1 MCKSSRKTGKAWER
15 SYEIYRKGVC
25 YNYVGG
31 TYIVHVELE
40 IGVPAASFQG
50 SRVWAEKK
58 KPGTDC
64 LHILSS
70 PTISGFLEIWKFPY
84 NMLCYTNF
92 HDASR
97 LLFHVKNSCQW
108 PCFCGWWRSDKG
120 NKLFVYK
127 NYPCVC
133 PFQLMLGMWL
143 KFTDHLEQ
151 SSADIAVKVIL
162 FLTSKPREGVSQVV

>member
-1 MCKSSRKTGKAWER
+1 MDTMYSLVPRPSPFCSLVCVQYNTWMCKSSRKTGKAWER

-40 IGVPAASFQG
+40 IGVPAASFRG

-97 LLFHVKNSCQW
+97 LL
-108 PCFCGWWRSDKG
+108 PCEKF
-120 NKLFVYK
+120 L
-127 NYPCVC
+127 PMT
-133 PFQLMLGMWL
+133 MLLWMM
-143 KFTDHLEQ
+143 KE
-151 SSADIAVKVIL
+151 
-162 FLTSKPREGVSQVV
+162 R